1 MILTVAELRQY
12 ITTDET
18 DQVLEGKLQALE
30 LLIRAYTNNNFQVR
44 AFRAVAVAVSEGN
57 RLLFNSPIP
66 FKAGDTLQITES
78 DFMPGELVTVAS
90 IFLVDESGNYLV
102 NEEGKYLTPGFPG
115 YSVTVNEELTDESGV
130 VVTKVKYPTDIKMGI
145 VNLMKWELDNREKV
159 GVASESISRHS
170 VTYVDQTGDNTVMG
184 YPVALMGF
192 LKPYRKARFGRGIRV

>member
-12 ITTDET
+12 ITTDEE
-18 DQVLEGKLQALE
+18 DSVLEGKLQALE

-57 RLLFNSPIP
+57 QLLFNSPIP
-66 FKAGDTLQITES
+66 FKVDDTLQITES
-78 DFMPGELVTVAS
+78 DFMPDELVTVSAVVDSS
-90 IFLVDESGNYLV
+90 I
-102 NEEGKYLTPGFPG
+102 
-115 YSVTVNEELTDESGV
+115 TVIGDLIDESGV
-130 VVTKVKYPTDIKMGI
+130 VVTKVKYPMDVKMGI

-159 GVASESISRHS
+159 GVASETISRHS
-170 VTYVDQTGDNTVMG
+170 VTYVDQTGDNTIMG

>member
-18 DQVLEGKLQALE
+18 DHVLEAKLQALE

-44 AFRAVAVAVSEGN
+44 AFRAVAVASSEGN
-57 RLLFNSPIP
+57 KLLFNSPIP
-66 FKAGDTLQITES
+66 FKEGDTLQLTES
-78 DFMPGELVTVAS
+78 DFMPDELVTVSAVDDSS
-90 IFLVDESGNYLV
+90 I
-102 NEEGKYLTPGFPG
+102 
-115 YSVTVNEELTDESGV
+115 TVIDDLIDESGV
-130 VVTKVKYPTDIKMGI
+130 VVTKVKYPMDVKMGI

-159 GVASESISRHS
+159 GVASETISRHS

>member
-1 MILTVAELRQY
+1 MILTVAELKKY
-12 ITTDET
+12 INTDET
-18 DQVLEGKLQALE
+18 EQVLEAKLQALE

-44 AFRAVAVAVSEGN
+44 AFRAVAVASSEGN
-57 RLLFNSPIP
+57 KLLFNSPIP

-78 DFMPGELVTVAS
+78 DFMQDELVTVLSVEGSS
-90 IFLVDESGNYLV
+90 ITVSG
-102 NEEGKYLTPGFPG
+102 
-115 YSVTVNEELTDESGV
+115 ELSDESGV
-130 VVTKVKYPTDIKMGI
+130 VVTKVKYPMDVKMGI

-170 VTYVDQTGDNTVMG
+170 VTYVDQTGDNTIMG